1 MDLDNLVVFSF
12 VGIISVII
20 GVVMKWKPPK
30 RINSLFGY
38 RTHRSTQNQR
48 MWEEANRYSAMWMI
62 YVGVFFILIGLIVA
76 KFVQGIQGLGIL
88 AGVFLTVHLLVF
100 VMVERRLKEL
110 E

>member
-12 VGIISVII
+12 VGIVFVII
-20 GVVMKWKPPK
+20 GVAMKWKPPK
-30 RINSLFGY
+30 KINSFYGY
-38 RTHRSTQNQR
+38 RTNRSMSSQR

-62 YVGVFFILIGLIVA
+62 YVGIFFIFIGFIVA
-76 KFVQGIQGLGIL
+76 KFVQDIQGLGIL
-88 AGVFLTVHLLVF
+88 VGVFLTVHLLLY